1 MRVKKS
7 TYKWA
12 TFWSLALAGIFLFN
26 NSFITLKGRIPLF
39 KNTKDMGIV
48 YKHESSMLT
57 TSNKGQLNLNESDVR
72 NELPPLAN
80 HPSGSTL
87 TLFTTLKDVRV
98 RRKIHNTMLRN
109 WASLAPALLPVLFVT
124 PRDDPTWS
132 RRAEELGWKV
142 EEAPRLSDGV
152 PVLKDM
158 FQVAAHK
165 YPSTYIGFANADN
178 IFGSSLIT
186 TLDGLT
192 EHHSDLVHQRKSL
205 IVGRR
210 RNVNETFLREGDFS
224 AEFVD
229 KIAPKMELHHASAQD
244 YFILSQNSGFCWENV
259 PDFVVGRIAY
269 DNWLV
274 VKAQHWNL
282 SLIDATN
289 TINDVHLVGIEGV
302 ASGFRLHSGKS
313 KNLNKDQIS
322 KRFNYKAGKVTC
334 STWNSKKVQNTNGS
348 QSGVFLTWNNK
359 RKPKSCDSVISKE
372 IC

>member
-1 MRVKKS
+1 MRIKKAIC
-7 TYKWA
+7 KW
-12 TFWSLALAGIFLFN
+12 TSIGGLVLAGIFLFK
-26 NSFITLKGRIPLF
+26 NSYKTLSLGKRIPLF
-39 KNTKDMGIV
+39 DETKDRGIAHKFDSSV
-48 YKHESSMLT
+48 ITMSYKGE
-57 TSNKGQLNLNESDVR
+57 LNMNESDVR
-72 NELPPLAN
+72 NELP
-80 HPSGSTL
+80 TL

-98 RRKIHNTMLRN
+98 RRKIHNTMLIN
-109 WASLAPALLPVLFVT
+109 WAHLAPALLPVLFVT

-142 EEAPRLSDGV
+142 EEAPRMVEDV

-165 YPSTYIGFANADN
+165 YPSTYVGFANADN
-178 IFGSSLIT
+178 IFGNSLIT

-192 EHHSDLVHQRKSL
+192 EHHGDLVHQRKSL

-210 RNVNETFLREGDFS
+210 RNVKESLLGKDDFS

-229 KIAPKMELHHASAQD
+229 KIAPNLELHHASAQD

-274 VKAQHWNL
+274 AKAQYWGL
-282 SLIDATN
+282 TLIDATN

-313 KNLNKDQIS
+313 KDLNKAQVPKD
-322 KRFNYKAGKVTC
+322 FHYKAGIVTC
-334 STWNSKKVQNTNGS
+334 SQWNTVTKLQSTNGSS
-348 QSGVFLTWNNK
+348 QSGVFLERNNE
-359 RKPKSCDSVISKE
+359 RKPKSCRTRIPTESCGKN
-372 IC
+372 